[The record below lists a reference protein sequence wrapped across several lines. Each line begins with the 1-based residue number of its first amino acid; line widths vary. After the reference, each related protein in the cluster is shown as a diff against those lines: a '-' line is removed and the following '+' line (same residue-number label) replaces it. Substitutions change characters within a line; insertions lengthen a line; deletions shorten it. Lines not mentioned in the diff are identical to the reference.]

1 MTNYQHPITVPPE
14 LVQEWVDMLGSRSD
28 QDVFTLVADWGSD
41 RELQACCAQI
51 SQCHLLTIN
60 QSATI
65 ARYLH
70 SCRRPKPPSLKE
82 QVSKALDRVP
92 GPGADSAY
100 LRQWSKAE
108 AASLINDVRRA
119 LEQLDD

>member
-1 MTNYQHPITVPPE
+1 MTFFHLIKSKPLSKLSLPKIKTNHMTNYQHPITVPPE
-14 LVQEWVDMLGSRSD
+14 LVQEWADMLGSRSD

-65 ARYLH
+65 AKYLH
-70 SCRRPKPPSLKE
+70 SCRRPKPPSP
-82 QVSKALDRVP
+82 QYQAL
-92 GPGADSAY
+92 A
-100 LRQWSKAE
+100 
-108 AASLINDVRRA
+108 A
-119 LEQLDD
+119 LEDSDIG